1 MLIDSRPE
9 QYRPRVVVDDVECPN
24 RLIINVRASEVEGD
38 AEPFLPLYRPRPR
51 PPSTFR
57 SISTS
62 RSSFPHIKHIGTI
75 THVRIPQHNTI
86 SYRTGVETLQPEGP
100 GCPPFDCPT
109 RPSTPRQS
117 FHQESSTPIFTP
129 RVSPGRA
136 ASVHNIVWY
145 MVGLRLHSIL
155 PRHISHRL
163 ESPETKR
170 FQRRRHRQGQLP
182 RKFLRPDLPHGV
194 IDIPFC

>member
-1 MLIDSRPE
+1 MRS
-9 QYRPRVVVDDVECPN
+9 
-24 RLIINVRASEVEGD
+24 
-38 AEPFLPLYRPRPR
+38 AEPFSPLSADPR

-62 RSSFPHIKHIGTI
+62 SLAISTSEHSIINHIHI
-75 THVRIPQHNTI
+75 RIPQHNII
-86 SYRTGVETLQPEGP
+86 SYRTGVETLQPDGP
-100 GCPPFDCPT
+100 ACPPFDCPT

-136 ASVHNIVWY
+136 ASVHSVVWY
-145 MVGLRLHSIL
+145 VVSLRLHSIL

-163 ESPETKR
+163 ESPQTKR

-182 RKFLRPDLPHGV
+182 RKFLNPDLSHWTCPST
-194 IDIPFC
+194 IF

>member
-1 MLIDSRPE
+1 MSQPSDHQRP
-9 QYRPRVVVDDVECPN
+9 
-24 RLIINVRASEVEGD
+24 SERVEG
-38 AEPFLPLYRPRPR
+38 ERNLFLYFPPTLDL
-51 PPSTFR
+51 PSTFR
-57 SISTS
+57 SISTLS
-62 RSSFPHIKHIGTI
+62 LATLHIGTFNNDHI
-75 THVRIPQHNTI
+75 HIGIPQHNTI
-86 SYRTGVETLQPEGP
+86 SYRTGVEILQPDGP

-109 RPSTPRQS
+109 RPSTPKQS
-117 FHQESSTPIFTP
+117 FRQESSTPIFTP

-155 PRHISHRL
+155 PRHITYRL

-182 RKFLRPDLPHGV
+182 RKFLNP
-194 IDIPFC
+194 